1 MTMKTSS
8 KLTRA
13 VRRAAVFALA
23 LAGAACVPAPEA
35 AQGPRSTLFIGIDV
49 SGSFRSQ
56 GRFDDAVAFV
66 SHYIHAHLNG
76 YGGLE
81 VPRALFVGPIGGDV
95 PGEPHAFRPI
105 HDFMGKE
112 PAEIEA
118 DLRNW
123 LKPRDRYTDFSAFFE
138 RAATLAKRQNL
149 VLAPITLVVLSDGE
163 PDLGR
168 GGAEAQDSFAA
179 YKAINLEPLEYLSR
193 NVTVRLLYAD
203 PAVAVRWE
211 RYVPR
216 SRVRLWTVDRV
227 VMAGWHEQLKPE
239 LAPADQAALWKW
251 VKDIVDFRVR
261 RSII

>member
-1 MTMKTSS
+1 MR
-8 KLTRA
+8 TRRIVTTTA
-13 VRRAAVFALA
+13 RRAALLVATLA
-23 LAGAACVPAPEA
+23 AAACAPAPEA

-49 SGSFRSQ
+49 SGSFRAQ
-56 GRFDDAVAFV
+56 GRFDDAVAFA
-66 SHYIHAHLNG
+66 SRYIHAHLNG

-81 VPRALFVGPIGGDV
+81 VPRALFVGAIGGDE

-112 PAEIEA
+112 PAEIEK
-118 DLRNW
+118 DLRAW
-123 LKPRDRYTDFSAFFE
+123 LKPRDQYTDFSAFFE

-149 VLAPITLVVLSDGE
+149 SLAPITLVVLSDGQ

-168 GGAEAQDSFAA
+168 GGTEAQDSFAA
-179 YKAINLEPLEYLSR
+179 YREIDLEPLEYLSR

-211 RYVPR
+211 KYVPR

-227 VMAGWHEQLKPE
+227 VMAGWRAQFKPE
-239 LAPADQAALWKW
+239 LAPAEQDALWTW
-251 VKDIVDFRVR
+251 VQDIVDFRVR
-261 RSII
+261 RRII